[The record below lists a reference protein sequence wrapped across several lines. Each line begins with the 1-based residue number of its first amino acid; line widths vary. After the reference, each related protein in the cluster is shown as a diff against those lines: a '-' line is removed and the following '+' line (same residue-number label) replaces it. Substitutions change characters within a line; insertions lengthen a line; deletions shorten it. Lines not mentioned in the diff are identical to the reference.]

1 VILVSSRTKLQRAN
15 VHFLSQ
21 PIVDGTTGSV
31 IVLTTPDAQRT
42 MLSYQGMSSV
52 VHFDTN
58 LASAISKSRILVVEG
73 YLWEIPE
80 TIEAIAQACEAAHRQ
95 GVLVALTASD
105 VSCVKRHHQQFW

>member
-1 VILVSSRTKLQRAN
+1 MGKRVEVNGALPTI
-15 VHFLSQ
+15 
-21 PIVDGTTGSV
+21 GSEGGYAS
-31 IVLTTPDAQRT
+31 L
-42 MLSYQGMSSV
+42 QGMSSV

-58 LASAISKSRILVVEG
+58 LASAISRSRILVVEG